1 VKPRLPFGR
10 APVNEEVDA
19 ELAFHLEMTT
29 RELMERGMT
38 RQQARAE
45 AERRFGDMKSV
56 NDECRRYGVERNRRE
71 QRAEYLEEL
80 RHDVVFAV
88 RQLAKAR
95 AFAAIAIVTLALGI
109 GATAAVF
116 SALDAVVLRPL
127 PLDDP
132 GRVVNL
138 QPTRRGD
145 AAGISAPEF
154 LGQRDTRAF
163 EHVAGAVLGTGV
175 TIAMA
180 DTPELVEGAR
190 VSSEYFDA
198 FAVKPKLG
206 RGFTREEEQPGAPK
220 VAVISHGLWVRA
232 FASDRGVVG
241 RTLQLDGAPHTV
253 IGVMP
258 AEFDFTRETA
268 EIWLP
273 LVITPEQATKYNEKY
288 LTMLA
293 RLRPGVTLEQAAA
306 AATATQ
312 RAVAERIPDRVDPV
326 TDYAIVVDRF
336 IDQMVGDYRS
346 LLFTLLGAV
355 GFVLLISCT
364 NVANLLLARGTG
376 RGKELAIR
384 AALGAGR
391 SRLVRQLLTESL
403 VLATLGA
410 TLGLGVA
417 YGLLRVIV
425 AVSPESVPRLEQAH
439 IDWRVLLFTLTI
451 GVTSAAIFGLLPA
464 LRTVGTQM
472 QGALREG
479 GRQSKAFARDRL
491 RGILVAAEVALAI
504 TLLVGSGLLIRSAW
518 RMQHVDPGFDPRGVL
533 TARLILPEARYT
545 TPDAI
550 TRTYAL
556 IRDNAAAM
564 SGVQS
569 AAVASIVPLSGSDAQ
584 SSVLAEGQPRDVKRP
599 QANLRLASSGFFA
612 TMGVPFV
619 GGRDFART
627 DDANAPKVAIL
638 NETLA
643 RKLWPGVP
651 TRDLI
656 GKRIDAL
663 SGKRTESIYWE
674 VVGVVHDL
682 HDASLT
688 QRPRPELYVPVDQTP
703 ATIWPLIQ
711 RSLVVVVRATNPS
724 TDAEVFVK
732 PLRRAVAQVDAS
744 LPLADS
750 RTMMSYLR
758 GSLETA
764 RMNTLLLSLLGG
776 IALSL
781 AIVGIYGVVSYFVT
795 QRSHEIGVRLALG
808 ATPSR
813 IWQLVVRRGLGPI
826 VVGLLV
832 GLALSVA
839 TSQLLASQ
847 LFEVSGHDPVTLVAV
862 GVLLLIVGL
871 LATYVPARRAMR
883 VPPVVALND
892 G

>member
-1 VKPRLPFGR
+1 VKHRLPFGR
-10 APVNEEVDA
+10 APVNEEVDE
-19 ELAFHLEMTT
+19 ELSFHLEMTT
-29 RELMERGMT
+29 HELMERGMT
-38 RQQARAE
+38 RQQARTE

-56 NDECRRYGVERNRRE
+56 NAECRRYGAERDRRVE
-71 QRAEYLEEL
+71 RAEYFEEL
-80 RHDVVFAV
+80 KQDVVFAV

-95 AFAAIAIVTLALGI
+95 AFAAIAILTLALGI

-127 PLDDP
+127 PLEEP

-145 AAGISAPEF
+145 VAGISAPEF

-175 TIAMA
+175 TMSIG

-190 VSSEYFDA
+190 VSSEYFDV
-198 FAVKPKLG
+198 FAVKPELG
-206 RGFTREEEQPGAPK
+206 RSFTREEEQPGSPK

-232 FASDRGVVG
+232 FSGDRGILG
-241 RTLQLDGAPHTV
+241 RTLQLDGAPHTI

-258 AEFDFTRETA
+258 AELDFTREGA
-268 EIWLP
+268 KIWLP

-288 LTMLA
+288 LTILA
-293 RLRPGVTLEQAAA
+293 RLRPGETLEQASA

-312 RAVAERIPDRVDPV
+312 RAVAERMPDRVDPV
-326 TDYAIVVDRF
+326 GDYAIVVDRF

-391 SRLVRQLLTESL
+391 GRLVRQLLTESL

-425 AVSPESVPRLEQAH
+425 AVSPESVPRLEQAR
-439 IDWRVLLFTLTI
+439 IDWRVLLFTLAI
-451 GVTSAAIFGLLPA
+451 GIASAIVFGLFPA
-464 LRTVGTQM
+464 LRAAGPRM

-533 TARLILPEARYT
+533 TSRLILPEARYV
-545 TPDAI
+545 TPDAV
-550 TRTYAL
+550 TRTYAA
-556 IRDNAAAM
+556 IRDNAGAM
-564 SGVQS
+564 PGVKS
-569 AAVASIVPLSGSDAQ
+569 AAVASIVPMSGSDAQ
-584 SSVLAEGQPRDVKRP
+584 SSVLAEGQPRDVKWP
-599 QANLRLASSGFFA
+599 GANLRLATSGFFP
-612 TMGVPFV
+612 TMGIPFV

-627 DDANAPKVAIL
+627 DDASAPKVAIV
-638 NETLA
+638 NEALA
-643 RKLWPGVP
+643 KMLWPGVA
-651 TRDLI
+651 TRDVI
-656 GKRIDAL
+656 GKRVDAL
-663 SGKRTESIYWE
+663 SGKRTESSYWE
-674 VVGVVHDL
+674 VVGVVHDF
-682 HDASLT
+682 HDESLT
-688 QRPRPELYVPVDQTP
+688 QRPRPEFYVPVDQAP
-703 ATIWPLIQ
+703 AMLWPLIQ

-776 IALSL
+776 IALAL

-795 QRSHEIGVRLALG
+795 QRNHEIGVRLALG

-813 IWQLVVRRGLGPI
+813 IWRFVVRRGLAPI
-826 VVGLLV
+826 VVGLI
-832 GLALSVA
+832 GGFALSAV
-839 TSQLLASQ
+839 TSQFLSSQ
-847 LFEVSGHDPVTLVAV
+847 LFEVSGYDPITLGAV
-862 GVLLLIVGL
+862 GAQLLVVGL
-871 LATYVPARRAMR
+871 VATYVPARRAMR
-883 VPPVVALND
+883 VPPVVALNE